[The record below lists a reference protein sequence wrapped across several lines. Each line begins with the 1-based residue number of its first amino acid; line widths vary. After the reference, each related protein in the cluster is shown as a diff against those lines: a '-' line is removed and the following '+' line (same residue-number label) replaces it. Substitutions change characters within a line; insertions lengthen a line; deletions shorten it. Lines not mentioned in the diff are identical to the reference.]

1 MRFASPLHFL
11 RRSVY
16 TLCASLLCVVLA
28 TPLDAQDIDKMD
40 IKDLDALSFD
50 ALLDIDL
57 LQVASKKPLSKK
69 EIPGTV
75 TLIKREEILNA
86 GARDMIDVLRLVP
99 GFEFGVD
106 VLGMTGMATRGI
118 WGHEGKILCM
128 IDGMQMNE
136 TLFATTVLGNRI
148 PLDLIERIEIIRG
161 PGSSFYGGF
170 AELAVIN
177 IITRAAGDMN
187 GLQASAYAG
196 QMAGGYARQNLT
208 LSFGKKFGDV
218 GITASAFLGR
228 ANRSDQPFTALDST
242 SFPMLGNNTMQPL
255 NINLGLTYGGLKTRV
270 LVERYASQNRSV
282 NGVIVNG
289 NSINTDFATFLA
301 DATYDIKLAEKL
313 TLTPRLSYTQHTPW
327 QVTDVRTFD
336 SNSTA
341 FGSFYDKT
349 ASRLLGSLTLSGDI
363 TSNLFLTVGAEGFVD
378 NARASDKYKDGWFN
392 IVRNA
397 QGEITSASQS
407 VSYWNVG
414 GYVQALWTNDIVNVN
429 AGLRFDKYSAVDR
442 AAFVPWLGLTKVV
455 GDFNFKLLFG
465 QNFRAPCIENIRANP
480 RILPETT
487 TALELQ
493 IGYQIRYNMFLSA
506 NIFDVSIASPIVFG
520 SIDNQDN
527 YFNFPR
533 TGSRGVEVEY
543 LVKEFW
549 GYVNLNYSFYTAN
562 RNEVENYQTPNTA
575 QLLGLA
581 QHKATLNASIRA
593 FDDNFTINPSFTYLS
608 PRMGFVGTD
617 ASGSALYKEYAAV
630 ALVNLFLQYKNLLT
644 KGLDVGLGVYDALGA
659 NYQFIQPYNSGHAPL
674 PGPSREFVLRVNY
687 LLSFN

>member
-1 MRFASPLHFL
+1 ML
-11 RRSVY
+11 
-16 TLCASLLCVVLA
+16 LLCVA
-28 TPLDAQDIDKMD
+28 FAAPLRAQDLDKID

-69 EIPGTV
+69 EVPGTV
-75 TLIKREEILNA
+75 TLIKREEILNS

-106 VLGMTGMATRGI
+106 VLGVTGLATRGI

-196 QMAGGYARQNLT
+196 QMAGAYGRQNLT
-208 LSFGKKFGDV
+208 LSFGKKFGEV
-218 GITASAFLGR
+218 GVTASAFVGR
-228 ANRSDQPFTALDST
+228 TNRSDQTFTALDSIA
-242 SFPMLGNNTMQPL
+242 FPMAGNNTMQPL
-255 NINLGLTYGGLKTRV
+255 NFNLGLTYGGLKTRV
-270 LVERYASQNRSV
+270 MMERYNSLNRSV
-282 NGVIVNG
+282 YGAVVDG
-289 NSINTDFATFLA
+289 APINTDFSTFLA
-301 DATYDIKLAEKL
+301 DATYDIKLADKL
-313 TLTPRLSYTQHTPW
+313 TLTPRVSFAQHTPW
-327 QVTDVRTFD
+327 QVTDSRAFD
-336 SNSTA
+336 IASAA
-341 FGSFYDKT
+341 FGLFYDKT
-349 ASRLLGSLTLSGDI
+349 ASRLLGSLTLAGDI
-363 TSNLFLTVGAEGFVD
+363 TSDIFFTVGAESFVD
-378 NARASDKYKDGWFN
+378 NARAAESYKEGWFN
-392 IVRNA
+392 IVRDA
-397 QGEITSASQS
+397 QGEITNASQT
-407 VSYWNVG
+407 VSYWNIG
-414 GYVQALWTNDIVNVN
+414 AYVQALWSNPIVNVN
-429 AGLRFDKYSAVDR
+429 AGLRFDKYSAVDK
-442 AAFVPWLGLTKVV
+442 AAFVPWLGLTKVI

-493 IGYQIRYNMFLSA
+493 IGYQLRYNMFLSA
-506 NIFDVSIASPIVFG
+506 NVFDVSIANPIVFG
-520 SIDNQDN
+520 SQNNQDN
-527 YFNFPR
+527 YFNFSR
-533 TGSRGVEVEY
+533 TGSRGVELEY

-549 GYVNLNYSFYTAN
+549 GYVNVNYSFYAAN
-562 RNEVENYQTPNTA
+562 NNEVENYQTSNTA

-581 QHKATLNASIRA
+581 QHKIAANASIRA

-608 PRMGFVGTD
+608 PRAGFVGTN
-617 ASGSALYKEYAAV
+617 ASGNALYKDYTAV
-630 ALVNLFLQYKNLLT
+630 ALMNLFLQYKNLFA
-644 KGLDVGLGVYDALGA
+644 KGLDVGVGVYDALGA
-659 NYQFIQPYNSGHAPL
+659 NYQFLQPYNSGHAPL
-674 PGPSREFVLRVNY
+674 PGPSREFVLRLNY